1 MRVLGGT
8 GSFPAIS
15 LFILTSGGFSP
26 RTMSAVTDPI
36 DASLLGLLQ
45 EAVPFAAH
53 PFAELGTRCGLTE
66 DDCIARISRLK
77 QDRIIRQISAIF
89 DTRSLGYASSLV
101 AAKIAPERVD
111 EAAAIISAHPGVS
124 HNYLRN
130 HEFNLWYT
138 IAIPPTSSLGLEKT
152 VAILHRDSGA
162 LSTRLLPTLKLHKI
176 GVRFDVE
183 GSAKPED
190 LAAPTYSEKNRTEN
204 RVLTSEE
211 IAFVR
216 ALQRDLAVTP
226 TPFLDLAAELG
237 VSFGALREMHNEFL
251 AAGRMR
257 RFAAVL
263 HHRKAGFG
271 ANAMGVWAGP
281 QGDPA
286 ALEHM
291 GAVMAGFRAVS
302 HCYERPSYP
311 DWPYNLFTMVHG
323 KNEAECQQTLAA
335 ISEATGLTDWQ
346 ALFSSKEYKK
356 VRVRYFTD
364 AEAEWEA
371 RRRPS

>member
-1 MRVLGGT
+1 MT
-8 GSFPAIS
+8 AFTHPQ
-15 LFILTSGGFSP
+15 
-26 RTMSAVTDPI
+26 
-36 DASLLGLLQ
+36 DAALLGMLQ
-45 EAVPFAAH
+45 ESVPFTAH
-53 PFAELGTRCGLTE
+53 PFAELGGRCGLSE
-66 DDCIARISRLK
+66 DETLSSISRLK
-77 QDRIIRQISAIF
+77 SERVIRQISAIF

-101 AAKIAPERVD
+101 AAKVAPERVD

-138 IAIPPTSSLGLEKT
+138 IAIAPTSRLGLEKT
-152 VAILHRDSGA
+152 VEVLHRESGS

-183 GSAKPED
+183 GDTRPD
-190 LAAPTYSEKNRTEN
+190 DQVAPAYSEKNRSATQE
-204 RVLTSEE
+204 LGTSE

-226 TPFLDLAAELG
+226 TPFVDLAVELG
-237 VSFGALREMHNEFL
+237 LPFEELRQMFDGFL
-251 AAGRMR
+251 ASGRMR

-286 ALEHM
+286 ALERL

-323 KNEAECQQTLAA
+323 KNEADCEHTLAA
-335 ISEATGLTDWQ
+335 IAEATGLGEWQ
-346 ALFSSKEYKK
+346 ALYSSKEYKK
-356 VRVRYFTD
+356 VRVRYFAD
-364 AEAEWEA
+364 ADDAWEA
-371 RRRPS
+371 AH

>member
-1 MRVLGGT
+1 
-8 GSFPAIS
+8 
-15 LFILTSGGFSP
+15 
-26 RTMSAVTDPI
+26 MSAVSDSL

-45 EAVPFAAH
+45 EAVPFCER
-53 PFAELGTRCGLTE
+53 PFAELGARCGLSEEET
-66 DDCIARISRLK
+66 IARITRLK
-77 QDRIIRQISAIF
+77 QERIIRQISAIF

-101 AAKIAPERVD
+101 AAKVAPERVD

-138 IAIPPTSSLGLEKT
+138 IAIPPTSAFGLDQT
-152 VAILHRDSGA
+152 VAILHAQSGS

-183 GSAKPED
+183 GAAKPED
-190 LAAPTYSEKNRTEN
+190 QVAPAYSEKNRTLARTLN
-204 RVLTSEE
+204 QAE
-211 IAFVR
+211 ISFVR
-216 ALQRDLAVTP
+216 VLQRDLAVTP
-226 TPFLDLAAELG
+226 TPFLDLANELG
-237 VSFGALREMHNEFL
+237 VAFDELKAMHDEFL
-251 AAGRMR
+251 ASGRMR

-281 QGDPA
+281 QGQPA
-286 ALEHM
+286 ELERL

-323 KNEAECQQTLAA
+323 KNEDECQQTLAA

-364 AEAEWEA
+364 AETLWESA
-371 RRRPS
+371 QMQNS

>member
-1 MRVLGGT
+1 
-8 GSFPAIS
+8 
-15 LFILTSGGFSP
+15 
-26 RTMSAVTDPI
+26 MSAVTDPT
-36 DASLLGLLQ
+36 DATLLGRLQ
-45 EAVPFAAH
+45 EAVPFCER
-53 PFAELGTRCGLTE
+53 PFAVLGEQCGLGE
-66 DDCIARISRLK
+66 DEVIARINRLK
-77 QDRIIRQISAIF
+77 QDRVIRQISAIF

-101 AAKIAPERVD
+101 AAKVDPERVD
-111 EAAAIISAHPGVS
+111 EAAAVVNAHPGVS

-138 IAIPPTSSLGLEKT
+138 IAIPPTSRLGLERT
-152 VAILHRDSGA
+152 VDLLHQRSGA
-162 LSTRLLPTLKLHKI
+162 RSTRLLPTLKLHKI

-183 GSAKPED
+183 GDSRPDDRAVP
-190 LAAPTYSEKNRTEN
+190 AYSEKNRSAT
-204 RVLTSEE
+204 RPLTPVE

-216 ALQRDLAVTP
+216 AMQRDLAVVAE
-226 TPFLDLAAELG
+226 PFVALAAELDLPLAE
-237 VSFGALREMHNEFL
+237 VRAMHEAFL
-251 AAGRMR
+251 ASGRMR

-286 ALEHM
+286 VLERI
-291 GAVMAGFRAVS
+291 GGIMAGFRAVS

-323 KNEAECQQTLAA
+323 KSEDECRETLAA
-335 ISEATGLTDWQ
+335 ISAATGLNDWQ

-371 RRRPS
+371 E

>member
-1 MRVLGGT
+1 
-8 GSFPAIS
+8 
-15 LFILTSGGFSP
+15 
-26 RTMSAVTDPI
+26 MSTDTH
-36 DASLLGLLQ
+36 DAALLGLLQ
-45 EAVPFAAH
+45 EAVPFSIR
-53 PFAELGTRCGLTE
+53 PFAGLGERCGLSE
-66 DDCIARISRLK
+66 DATLARIKHLK
-77 QDRIIRQISAIF
+77 AERVIRQISAIF

-101 AAKIAPERVD
+101 AAKVAAERVD

-138 IAIPPTSSLGLEKT
+138 IAIPPTSRLGLEST
-152 VAILHRDSGA
+152 VEILHRESGS

-183 GSAKPED
+183 GETRPD
-190 LAAPTYSEKNRTEN
+190 DQVAPAYSEKNRSAAQA
-204 RVLTSEE
+204 LTASE

-216 ALQRDLAVTP
+216 AMQRDLVLTP
-226 TPFLDLAAELG
+226 TPFVELAAELG
-237 VSFGALREMHNEFL
+237 LSFEEVRAMHEDFL
-251 AAGRMR
+251 ASGRMR

-271 ANAMGVWAGP
+271 ANAMGVWAAP

-286 ALEHM
+286 VLEQL
-291 GAVMAGFRAVS
+291 GVVMAGFRAVS

-323 KNEAECQQTLAA
+323 KSEADCEQTFAA
-335 ISEATGLTDWQ
+335 IADATGLSQWQ
-346 ALFSSKEYKK
+346 ALYSSKEYKK
-356 VRVRYFTD
+356 VRVRYFAD
-364 AEAEWEA
+364 ADAAWEA
-371 RRRPS
+371 AH